1 MESQISRY
9 VGGLYADRHGHEYN
23 CDLISSTVHQI
34 NAPIS
39 VALYADLHAMS
50 RSFRRD
56 INCLAGDLLSM
67 AVKEAMES
75 LPENERH
82 MLEKIQIA
90 LEKKEIKQHL
100 DEQQY
105 DAGAT

>member
-1 MESQISRY
+1 MESEISRY
-9 VGGLYADRHGHEYN
+9 VGGLYADRKAHEYS

-34 NAPIS
+34 NAPIP
-39 VALYADLHAMS
+39 VELYSDLQAMS

-67 AVKEAMES
+67 AVKEAVDS
-75 LPENERH
+75 LPKNEQH
-82 MLEKIQIA
+82 MLKKIQVA

-105 DAGAT
+105 DAGAP